1 MTNEMKDLCKEL
13 KIKKEIEK
21 LEFFHEDAIES
32 HENDD
37 NEELKT
43 VLNKCNTIHDILN
56 EFVTNLQ
63 ELKLESGKSTARSI
77 RQWKKTLKLV

>member
-1 MTNEMKDLCKEL
+1 MDKIYFRCQQEL

-21 LEFFHEDAIES
+21 LEFFLEDAIES

-43 VLNKCNTIHDILN
+43 VLNKCNTIHDRLN

-77 RQWKKTLKLV
+77 RQ